1 MKDDFID
8 RIQTDVRNEQS
19 LRDGIPQIAVGLL
32 LILAMMMIHSGN
44 PAFFVV
50 FIPLMPILSEKLR
63 KQFTYPR
70 VGYAKLPDKGKRRA
84 AIVFIFALIL
94 ALGIGMKVITR
105 NNRELPEISQY
116 VGICFM
122 GTIAVTL
129 AALTIYRY
137 IVEKRVIYLYYGL
150 FIVPLFLVIWLL
162 HLPKSIVMLIVLAFG
177 LLNFIYGVLA
187 LLSFIRKNPVL
198 LDEN

>member
-19 LRDGIPQIAVGLL
+19 IRDGIPQIAVGLI
-32 LILAMMMIHSGN
+32 LILAMMMIYSGN
-44 PAFFVV
+44 PTIYVV
-50 FIPLMPILSEKLR
+50 FIPLALILIEKLR

-70 VGYAKLPDKGKRRA
+70 VGYAKLPETGKRRA
-84 AIVFIFALIL
+84 AIAFIFAVII

-105 NNRELPEISQY
+105 NNRELPEVSRN
-116 VGICFM
+116 VGIYFM
-122 GTIAVTL
+122 GTIAVIL
-129 AALTIYRY
+129 IAMTIYRY
-137 IVEKRVIYLYYGL
+137 IVEKRVIYLYHGL
-150 FIVPLFLVIWLL
+150 FIIPLFLLVWLL
-162 HLPKSIVMLIVLAFG
+162 HLPKSLVMLIVLAFG